1 MQRSLPVT
9 MMRMLHQQ
17 QNPSTM
23 QKWMTTMNVITLISP
38 TPVVSTQMIQG
49 LQRWTQQPFVEVSG
63 TIPTAGMMTPTSST
77 KQNRGC
83 YYYTSDHETDALDAW
98 ALKKQKSSHSPWRQ
112 QLPFLHQRQ
121 NFPTSHSVVLCVG
134 GDCTIPLSDST
145 TVSTAS
151 DDRTTTTTTHPTPTT
166 FIHVVS
172 PSSMQNNSMFP
183 FNSERN
189 INGNVMNLLSIQSF
203 HVPMDIIGGQKET
216 LIHEIR
222 NRLAQLLDEKEN
234 EHRINVEHMKSSLSW
249 ADRMKVSMRQFIRRR
264 QEHQKGANSTVF
276 SSLREANDYI
286 PFFDLTTSVPPSS
299 LQNRTDHLVEATLP
313 KWQVGDLKEI
323 VIPFDFSNTAP
334 GNSRATT
341 FIDILSRTNQDKF
354 HRPVTG
360 LYQLPNSNVCIR
372 PIPMGKQ
379 DRQSNISPTL
389 IFQSSVEHM
398 DEILKR
404 NDTTKTQDR
413 TTKFM
418 KIGYTGR
425 QSDGQIMISDGSQ
438 YGGMHV
444 RLCSQQKPSSRFA
457 EAQDSLFASSLS
469 ELQSQDVLL
478 AKEETSADPRTNNTD
493 CWVEF
498 RANLR
503 HPLGFLPLSSLLSTA
518 SSSPPKIAKAPN
530 LPYE

>member
-1 MQRSLPVT
+1 
-9 MMRMLHQQ
+9 
-17 QNPSTM
+17 
-23 QKWMTTMNVITLISP
+23 MNVITLVSP
-38 TPVVSTQMIQG
+38 TPVVSTQMIQE
-49 LQRWTQQPFVEVSG
+49 LQRWTQPFVEDVADTTTRETIVSG
-63 TIPTAGMMTPTSST
+63 TIPTTGMMTPKSST
-77 KQNRGC
+77 KQIRGC
-83 YYYTSDHETDALDAW
+83 FYYTSDHGDALDAW
-98 ALKKQKSSHSPWRQ
+98 AHTKQSKHSSLM
-112 QLPFLHQRQ
+112 LPYLHQSQ

-134 GDCTIPLSDST
+134 GGTIPVFDSP

-151 DDRTTTTTTHPTPTT
+151 DDETTTTLPTPTT

-172 PSSMQNNSMFP
+172 PSSVQNNSMFSL
-183 FNSERN
+183 NSQQN
-189 INGNVMNLLSIQSF
+189 NGNVLNLLSIQSV
-203 HVPMDIIGGQKET
+203 HVPMDIICGQKQT
-216 LIHEIR
+216 LVHVIR
-222 NRLAQLLDEKEN
+222 NRLAQLLIEKEN
-234 EHRINVEHMKSSLSW
+234 EHQMHVENMKASLSW
-249 ADRMKVSMRQFIRRR
+249 AERIKISIRQFIRRQ
-264 QEHQKGANSTVF
+264 QENQKDANSSVF

-286 PFFDLTTSVPPSS
+286 PFFDVTTSVPPC
-299 LQNRTDHLVEATLP
+299 LQNTADHFVEATLP

-341 FIDILSRTNQDKF
+341 FIDTLSRTNQDKF
-354 HRPVTG
+354 NRPVTG
-360 LYQLPNSNVCIR
+360 LYQLPYSNVCIR
-372 PIPMGKQ
+372 PIPMGKE
-379 DRQSNISPTL
+379 DRQSNVSPTL

-398 DEILKR
+398 DGILKR
-404 NDTTKTQDR
+404 YDTTKTQDR

-444 RLCSQQKPSSRFA
+444 RLCSQQKPSSVFA

-478 AKEETSADPRTNNTD
+478 AKKESSADPRTNNTD

-503 HPLGFLPLSSLLSTA
+503 HPLGFLPSSSFLSTA